1 MAIDGFDSHS
11 FGTRLAQLVF
21 PAQPIHSVEHLF
33 GRESEL
39 RRIEEALYAA
49 GRHVFIYGDRGVGK
63 SSLAAT
69 AANQYQSSDSEYIDV
84 SCSPDATFSDVIANI
99 AYQAISASRL
109 NKKTIREKTGLK
121 FKFLNLEQ
129 AQDITLKDL
138 HGEIKSLLDAVE
150 ILREV
155 SLIHSKSPVVVIDEF
170 DRMESEDERALF
182 ADLLKHLGD
191 KRIAIKFIFTGV
203 ATTID
208 SLLGA
213 HQSAI
218 RQLETIELPKL
229 SWDARWEI
237 VTDAARAFGLEVEKD
252 ILVRIAAVSDGYPYY
267 VHLITEKLMWH
278 IFWQEDTHSTISKK
292 HYHSAIKDAIQSI
305 SAELKRPYEKAIS
318 QRTGDYEE
326 VLWSTADS
334 EWLHR
339 YVKDMYSSYEY
350 IMSEFSDK
358 EAITYSK
365 YGTRI
370 RSLKNETC
378 GQILVPHPK
387 KKGMYSYREKMLR
400 GYVRMQAEAHGFE
413 LIGEQVEAKAVQHVT
428 VRASSGYHQ
437 PSVPRGVYFDR
448 ERKNATTTEDEI

>member
-1 MAIDGFDSHS
+1 MAINGFDSHT
-11 FGTRLAQLVF
+11 FGQKLAQLVF

-33 GRESEL
+33 GREAEL
-39 RRIEEALYAA
+39 RRIEEALYAS

-84 SCSPDATFSDVIANI
+84 SCSPDAKFSDVIANI
-99 AYQAISASRL
+99 AYQAISSSRL
-109 NKKTIREKTGLK
+109 NKSTIKSKSSLK
-121 FKFLNLEQ
+121 FKFLSLERVK
-129 AQDITLKDL
+129 DITLKDL
-138 HGEIKSLLDAVE
+138 HDEIKSLLDAVE
-150 ILREV
+150 ILREI
-155 SLIHSKSPVVVIDEF
+155 SLIHSESPIVVIDEF
-170 DRMESEDERALF
+170 DRMESESERALF

-191 KRIAIKFIFTGV
+191 KRIPIKFIFTGV

-237 VTDAARAFGLEVEKD
+237 VKEAAKAFGLEVEESVL
-252 ILVRIAAVSDGYPYY
+252 IRIAAVSDGYPYY

-278 IFWQEDTHSTISKK
+278 IFRKGEYFSLITKE

-326 VLWSTADS
+326 ILWSTADS

-339 YVKDMYSSYEY
+339 YIKNMYSSYEY
-350 IMSEFSDK
+350 IISKSDGMT
-358 EAITYSK
+358 AMAPTK

-370 RSLKNETC
+370 RNLKNESC
-378 GQILVPHPK
+378 GQILVPDPK

-400 GYVRMQAEAHGFE
+400 GYVRMQAEAHGIE
-413 LIGEQVEAKAVQHVT
+413 LIGEQVEAKSIQHVT
-428 VRASSGYHQ
+428 VKASSGYHQ
-437 PSVPRGVYFDR
+437 KSIPDGVYFDR
-448 ERKNATTTEDEI
+448 ERRVSVLSED

>member
-1 MAIDGFDSHS
+1 MAINGFDRHS
-11 FGTRLAQLVF
+11 FGKRLAQLVF

-33 GRESEL
+33 GRSSEL
-39 RRIEEALYAA
+39 RRIEEALYAQ

-109 NKKTIREKTGLK
+109 NKTVIKEKAGLK
-121 FKFLNLEQ
+121 FKFLNLEH
-129 AQDITLKDL
+129 AQDITLKNL
-138 HGEIKSLLDAVE
+138 HDEIKSLLDAVE

-155 SLIHSKSPVVVIDEF
+155 SLIHSETPVVVIDEF
-170 DRMESEDERALF
+170 DRMELESERALF

-229 SWDARWEI
+229 SWNARWEI
-237 VTDAARAFGLEVEKD
+237 VTEAAKSFGLEVEES
-252 ILVRIAAVSDGYPYY
+252 ILIRIAAVSDGYPYY

-278 IFWQEDTHSTISKK
+278 IFWLDDNPSVITKS

-339 YVKDMYSSYEY
+339 YVKDMYSSYDY
-350 IMSEFSDK
+350 IMSKFSDK
-358 EAITYSK
+358 KAMAYTK

-370 RSLKNETC
+370 RSLKNEAC
-378 GQILVPHPK
+378 GQILVPDAK
-387 KKGMYSYREKMLR
+387 RKGMYSYREKMLR

-413 LIGEQVEAKAVQHVT
+413 LIGEQVAAKATQHVT
-428 VRASSGYHQ
+428 AKASSGYHQ
-437 PSVPRGVYFDR
+437 SSVPDGVYFDR
-448 ERKNATTTEDEI
+448 ERKSSLIPEDEI

>member
-1 MAIDGFDSHS
+1 MAIEGYDSHS
-11 FGTRLAQLVF
+11 FGEKLAQLVF
-21 PAQPIHSVEHLF
+21 PAQPIDRVEHLF
-33 GRESEL
+33 GREKEL
-39 RRIEEALYAA
+39 QRIEEALYAS
-49 GRHVFIYGDRGVGK
+49 GRHVFIFGDRGVGK

-109 NKKTIREKTGLK
+109 TKKIVKEKAGVA
-121 FKFLNLEQ
+121 FKFLNIER
-129 AQDITLKDL
+129 AQDITLRNL
-138 HGEIKSLLDAVE
+138 HEEIKSLLDAVE

-155 SLIHSKSPVVVIDEF
+155 SIIHSDSPVVVIDEF
-170 DRMESEDERALF
+170 DRMESDRERALF

-191 KRIAIKFIFTGV
+191 KRIPIKFIFTGV
-203 ATTID
+203 ASTID
-208 SLLGA
+208 ALLGA

-229 SWDARWEI
+229 SWDARWAI
-237 VTDAARAFGLEVEKD
+237 VTDAVEEFEVDIDRD

-267 VHLITEKLMWH
+267 VHLITEKLLWN
-278 IFWQEDTHSTISKK
+278 IFRQEKIINSITKA
-292 HYHSAIKDAIQSI
+292 HYQSAINDAIHSI

-350 IMSEFSDK
+350 IMKQLNNK
-358 EAITYSK
+358 ETLRTSTY
-365 YGTRI
+365 GARI
-370 RSLKNETC
+370 RNLKNKTC
-378 GQILVPHPK
+378 GEILIPDPK
-387 KKGMYSYREKMLR
+387 KNGMYSYREKMLR
-400 GYVRMQAEAHGFE
+400 GYVRMQAEAHGIE
-413 LIGEQVEAKAVQHVT
+413 LIGEQTQAKVIHHTTA
-428 VRASSGYHQ
+428 RASSGYQ
-437 PSVPRGVYFDR
+437 QSKVPSGVHFDR
-448 ERKNATTTEDEI
+448 NRRK

>member
-1 MAIDGFDSHS
+1 MAVKGFDSHA
-11 FGTRLAQLVF
+11 FGTRLAQLVY
-21 PAQPIHSVEHLF
+21 PAQPIASVEHLF
-33 GRESEL
+33 GRSSEL

-49 GRHVFIYGDRGVGK
+49 GRHIFIYGDRGVGK

-69 AANQYQSSDSEYIDV
+69 AANQYQSADAEYIDV
-84 SCSPDATFSDVIANI
+84 SCSPDATFADVIANI

-109 NKKTIREKTGLK
+109 NSTTIKDKAGFK
-121 FKFLNLEQ
+121 FKFLNLER

-138 HGEIKSLLDAVE
+138 HGEIRSLLDAVE

-155 SLIHSKSPVVVIDEF
+155 SLIHSESPIVVIDEF
-170 DRMESEDERALF
+170 DRMESEQERVLF

-191 KRIAIKFIFTGV
+191 KRIGIKFIFTGV
-203 ATTID
+203 ADTID

-229 SWDARWEI
+229 SWNARWEI
-237 VTDAARAFGLEVEKD
+237 VTEAANAFGLKVEENT
-252 ILVRIAAVSDGYPYY
+252 LVRIAAVSDGYPYY

-278 IFWQEDTHSTISKK
+278 IFWQEDHPSTITKT

-318 QRTGDYEE
+318 QPAGDYEQ

-334 EWLHR
+334 EWLNR
-339 YVKDMYSSYEY
+339 YVKNMYSSYEY
-350 IMSEFSDK
+350 IMSK
-358 EAITYSK
+358 YSSKNPIPYTK

-370 RSLKNETC
+370 RSLKNDGC
-378 GQILVPHPK
+378 GQILVPVPK

-400 GYVRMQAEAHGFE
+400 GYVRMQAEAHGVE
-413 LIGEQVEAKAVQHVT
+413 LIGEQEEAKAVHHDT
-428 VRASSGYHQ
+428 VRASTGYHQ
-437 PSVPRGVYFDR
+437 ASVPNGIYFDR
-448 ERKNATTTEDEI
+448 ERTSEAISEDDN